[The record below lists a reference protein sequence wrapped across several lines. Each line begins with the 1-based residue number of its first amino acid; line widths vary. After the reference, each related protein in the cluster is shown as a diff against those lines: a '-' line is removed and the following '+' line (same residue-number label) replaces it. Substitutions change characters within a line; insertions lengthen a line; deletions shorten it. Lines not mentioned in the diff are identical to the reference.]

1 MRALRESGGVRGAPL
16 IAIAALSLAAGIP
29 TASAA
34 DAPACAGAGQ
44 TAATLTVAQTRSA
57 ITCLL
62 NTARAD
68 GAQLR
73 ADVRL
78 DRAAQRFARALDP
91 AKPLTHTGRRK
102 TSPLDRIAAVGYPRG
117 GSFSAAETLGRSRG
131 SLTTPARRVKNWLA
145 SPSTRRLLTSARYR
159 DIGIGVVTQGNVTTF
174 VVEVAARRAAAQ
186 SGSTGA
192 AHGSAQRPAS
202 ITAR

>member
-1 MRALRESGGVRGAPL
+1 VRALPESGRVRGSAL
-16 IAIAALSLAAGIP
+16 IAVAVASLAAGIS

-34 DAPACAGAGQ
+34 DAPACAGADE
-44 TAATLTVAQTRSA
+44 TAETLTITQARSA

-62 NTARAD
+62 NAARDDKAP
-68 GAQLR
+68 LR

-78 DRAAQRFARALDP
+78 GRAAQRFARALDP
-91 AKPLTHTGRRK
+91 AKPLTHAGHDET
-102 TSPLDRIAAVGYPRG
+102 TPLDRIAATGYPRG

-159 DIGIGVVTQGNVTTF
+159 DVGIGVVTRGTTTTF
-174 VVEVAARRAAAQ
+174 VVEVAARRAAAHV
-186 SGSTGA
+186 SS
-192 AHGSAQRPAS
+192 SR
-202 ITAR
+202 

>member
-1 MRALRESGGVRGAPL
+1 VRALPESVCVRGSAL
-16 IAIAALSLAAGIP
+16 IATAALSFAASSP

-34 DAPACAGAGQ
+34 EAPACRGADQ
-44 TAATLTVAQTRSA
+44 TAATLTIAQTRTA

-62 NTARAD
+62 NATRDEKAP
-68 GAQLR
+68 LR

-78 DRAAQRFARALDP
+78 NRAAQRFARALDP
-91 AKPLTHTGRRK
+91 VKPLTHTGGGK
-102 TSPLDRIAAVGYPRG
+102 SSPLERIAATGYPRG

-159 DIGIGVVTQGNVTTF
+159 DVGVGVVTRGNATTF
-174 VVEVAARRAAAQ
+174 VVEVAARRTAA
-186 SGSTGA
+186 
-192 AHGSAQRPAS
+192 RV
-202 ITAR
+202 TAR

>member
-1 MRALRESGGVRGAPL
+1 MRALPEFGGVRGATL
-16 IAIAALSLAAGIP
+16 IAVAALSLAAGTP

-34 DAPACAGAGQ
+34 DAPVCAHADQ
-44 TAATLTVAQTRSA
+44 PAATLTIAQTRTA

-62 NTARAD
+62 NAARAD
-68 GAQLR
+68 AAPLR
-73 ADVRL
+73 ADPRL

-91 AKPLTHTGRRK
+91 AKPLTHTGRGK

-145 SPSTRRLLTSARYR
+145 SASTRRLLTSARYR
-159 DIGIGVVTQGNVTTF
+159 DIGIGVVTRDSVTTF
-174 VVEVAARRAAAQ
+174 VVEVAARRAAGR
-186 SGSTGA
+186 SVTG
-192 AHGSAQRPAS
+192 H
-202 ITAR
+202 

>member
-1 MRALRESGGVRGAPL
+1 MRALPESGGVRGATL
-16 IAIAALSLAAGIP
+16 IAVAALSLAAGSP

-34 DAPACAGAGQ
+34 DAPACAGADQ
-44 TAATLTVAQTRSA
+44 TAASLTIAQTRTA

-62 NTARAD
+62 NAARAE
-68 GAQLR
+68 AAPLR

-78 DRAAQRFARALDP
+78 ARAAQRFARALDP
-91 AKPLTHTGRRK
+91 AKPLTHTGRGE

-159 DIGIGVVTQGNVTTF
+159 DVGIGVVTRGDATTF
-174 VVEVAARRAAAQ
+174 VVEVAARRP
-186 SGSTGA
+186 A
-192 AHGSAQRPAS
+192 AHVSSSR
-202 ITAR
+202 

>member
-1 MRALRESGGVRGAPL
+1 VRALPESGDVRASAL
-16 IAIAALSLAAGIP
+16 ITVVTLSLAVGGSP
-29 TASAA
+29 ASAA
-34 DAPACAGAGQ
+34 DGPACAGADR
-44 TAATLTVAQTRSA
+44 TAATLTIAQARTA

-62 NTARAD
+62 NGARDDKAP
-68 GAQLR
+68 LR

-78 DRAAQRFARALDP
+78 SRAAQRFARALDP
-91 AKPLTHTGRRK
+91 VKPLTHTGRGE

-159 DIGIGVVTQGNVTTF
+159 DVGVGVVTRGNVTTF
-174 VVEVAARRAAAQ
+174 VVEVAARRAAA
-186 SGSTGA
+186 
-192 AHGSAQRPAS
+192 RV
-202 ITAR
+202 TAR